1 MRTVGAG
8 PEGSSFSLSQVA
20 KVSPPL
26 KIYSC
31 YMSARCVGT
40 GNTINSECLF
50 STFSA
55 GTAPSCTPE
64 GHMLRS
70 KSCELSEAY
79 YCSGHLLATS
89 SQIELL
95 VLFFVFL
102 SVGPHHDMEMHITA
116 VEQHYCKNKEH
127 ILYYITD
134 GVVDIIITVYNI
146 LYVVPPSLCVVL
158 VSVVHSRPLLLL
170 LHPPPPPILHTQPC
184 HTQLLQ
190 TQPRQTHTHT
200 LIWL

>member
-1 MRTVGAG
+1 MQLGNGTNDLTSFSSGLGLGRMQKMQKMRTVGAG
-8 PEGSSFSLSQVA
+8 PEGPSFSLSQVA

-31 YMSARCVGT
+31 YMFARCVGT

-102 SVGPHHDMEMHITA
+102 SVGPHHDMEMHITT

-127 ILYYITD
+127 ILYYYYTI
-134 GVVDIIITVYNI
+134 
-146 LYVVPPSLCVVL
+146 
-158 VSVVHSRPLLLL
+158 SRMV
-170 LHPPPPPILHTQPC
+170 
-184 HTQLLQ
+184 
-190 TQPRQTHTHT
+190 
-200 LIWL
+200 